1 MFEESCGAL
10 LDMGGYGDIMN
21 FAHVLCHIFVAIK
34 TFRTVG
40 FGAFESLFIKVSRLV
55 LNPVAFGGES
65 SAAEVTLKWFFT
77 SVYSLMQ

>member
-1 MFEESCGAL
+1 M
-10 LDMGGYGDIMN
+10 
-21 FAHVLCHIFVAIK
+21 
-34 TFRTVG
+34 G